1 MTDRLDR
8 VEALLESTGQKL
20 DQAAAKQE
28 KTTEDIDILLG
39 AIATSEAKVDKLIT
53 RAEAADQRF
62 EVLRAEA
69 ATDRQ
74 EFRQNFNDAIEQMRI
89 DREEAEKQAD
99 ADRREA
105 REQAKAD
112 RQKADDRHSAQ
123 MEVIQTLLLELT
135 KTNGN
140 VTKLRDRMDTLER
153 AN

>member
-8 VEALLESTGQKL
+8 IEALLESTQQTL
-20 DQAAAKQE
+20 NRTAEKQE
-28 KTTEDIDILLG
+28 KNTEEIDILLG
-39 AIATSEAKVDKLIT
+39 AIATSEARVDKLVA
-53 RAEAADQRF
+53 RSEAADQRF

-89 DREEAEKQAD
+89 DREEARKQAD
-99 ADRREA
+99 ADR
-105 REQAKAD
+105 
-112 RQKADDRHSAQ
+112 QKANERHSAQ

-140 VTKLRDRMDTLER
+140 VTKLRDRMDIFDK

>member
-8 VEALLESTGQKL
+8 IEALLESSQQTL
-20 DQAAAKQE
+20 NRTTEKQE
-28 KTTEDIDILLG
+28 KNTEEIDILLG
-39 AIATSEAKVDKLIT
+39 AIATSEARVDKLVA
-53 RAEAADQRF
+53 RSEAADQRF

-74 EFRQNFNDAIEQMRI
+74 EFRQNFNDAIEQMRV
-89 DREEAEKQAD
+89 DREEARKQAD
-99 ADRREA
+99 ADR
-105 REQAKAD
+105 
-112 RQKADDRHSAQ
+112 QKANERHSAQ

-140 VTKLRDRMDTLER
+140 VTKLRDRMDIFDK